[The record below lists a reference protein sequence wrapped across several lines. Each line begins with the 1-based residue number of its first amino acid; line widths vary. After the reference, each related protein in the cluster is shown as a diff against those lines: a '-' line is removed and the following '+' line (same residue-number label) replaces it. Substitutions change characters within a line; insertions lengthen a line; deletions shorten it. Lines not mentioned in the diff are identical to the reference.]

1 MNFFFL
7 PHHSVCGILVPHQ
20 GTLQGTL
27 GSLNTGPERKSQ
39 KEKIFTQSCD
49 HSDNNTKKKKICLL
63 ANIAAFSLPSKD
75 SGFVADFKPKN

>member
-7 PHHSVCGILVPHQ
+7 PHHSVCGILVPHP

-27 GSLNTGPERKSQ
+27 GVSTLDQKGNPRKKRFLHKVAITVTIIQ
-39 KEKIFTQSCD
+39 
-49 HSDNNTKKKKICLL
+49 KKKKICLL